1 MIPKEYAQVEL
12 KLKNRNISSNSG
24 LAWIDKTLEFC
35 GFWKDI
41 KMLIK
46 SKRSNNEL
54 SADKK
59 IRSEILSRISGS
71 TAIEDLEVLRKDKGL
86 EKMTGKKHE
95 VIEHSDNP
103 AQFIKNAL
111 KPAKVEEVRI
121 TERMDGKTIA
131 VISVNPKDKGVAIG
145 KNGRNAERIR
155 FLAKRYFQIQN
166 VSIT

>member
-1 MIPKEYAQVEL
+1 MATGIKLTSVEMRYIALFQSITGATVKDCIVDDDLNRIIFVVKEGSIGMAIG
-12 KLKNRNISSNSG
+12 KGGKNIH
-24 LAWIDKTLEFC
+24 L
-35 GFWKDI
+35 
-41 KMLIK
+41 
-46 SKRSNNEL
+46 
-54 SADKK
+54 
-59 IRSEILSRISGS
+59 
-71 TAIEDLEVLRKDKGL
+71 L

-95 VIEHSDNP
+95 IIEHSESP

-111 KPAKVEEVRI
+111 KPAKVDEVRI

-131 VISVNPKDKGVAIG
+131 VISVNPRDKGVAIG

>member
-1 MIPKEYAQVEL
+1 MSTGIKFTSREMRYIALFQSITGATVRDCIVDTDLNRIIFVVKEGSIGMAIG
-12 KLKNRNISSNSG
+12 KRGKNIH
-24 LAWIDKTLEFC
+24 T
-35 GFWKDI
+35 
-41 KMLIK
+41 
-46 SKRSNNEL
+46 
-54 SADKK
+54 
-59 IRSEILSRISGS
+59 
-71 TAIEDLEVLRKDKGL
+71 L

-95 VIEHSDNP
+95 VIEHSENP

-111 KPAKVEEVRI
+111 KPAKVDEVRI

>member
-1 MIPKEYAQVEL
+1 MRYIALFQSITGATVKDCIVDDDLNRIIFVVKEGNIGMAIG
-12 KLKNRNISSNSG
+12 KKGKNIH
-24 LAWIDKTLEFC
+24 T
-35 GFWKDI
+35 
-41 KMLIK
+41 
-46 SKRSNNEL
+46 
-54 SADKK
+54 
-59 IRSEILSRISGS
+59 
-71 TAIEDLEVLRKDKGL
+71 L

-95 VIEHSDNP
+95 VIEHSENP

-111 KPAKVEEVRI
+111 KPAKVDEVRI